1 MSSSEAAAVIAG
13 ASAVGGGAIVAISN
27 YAVGLLQAREAR
39 RTELRRALIEFGY
52 VVYRIDH
59 LLRTEPTPG
68 KTVRFINEQL
78 ARLPQIDY
86 TIGRARRRLFEPH
99 LDVFVVELTRA
110 MTAASILAPIKLL
123 PSMEALT
130 SAMSSADGRDDAWQQ
145 RWNAART
152 SYFVECRRLLGSGV
166 IDSEDSPS

>member
-1 MSSSEAAAVIAG
+1 MPSSEAAAIIAG
-13 ASAVGGGAIVAISN
+13 ASAVGGGAIVAVSN

-59 LLRTEPTPG
+59 LLRTEPTAG

-78 ARLPQIDY
+78 SRLPQIDY
-86 TIGRARRRLFEPH
+86 TVERARRRLFEPH

-110 MTAASILAPIKLL
+110 MTAASMLAPIKLM
-123 PSMEALT
+123 PSMEAIT
-130 SAMSSADGRDDAWQQ
+130 SAMSSVDVRDDAWRQ

-152 SYFVECRRLLGSGV
+152 TYFVECRKLLGSGV
-166 IDSEDSPS
+166 IDSQDGRS